1 MSSTYRRRVPVC
13 PCGRSRPRRIVG
25 GSLIVRRP
33 TMTLHSG
40 IVLAAAL
47 FAVFAAIAIGFSAP
61 PFNSGDEAAHLDY
74 AVTVW
79 HGHLP
84 VFEDGLT
91 IDSTFGIIPPVQW
104 VSQHPP
110 LFYAVLAPVVGP
122 LWDSGQH
129 YHAVLAGRV
138 LNAVFAGLTVLAA
151 GWAAR
156 RVLPTRPGAASVAA
170 VVVSLTSMFLL
181 VGGAVYND
189 LPNVAFGALAIGVA
203 ATALRRGLSTR
214 LVVLAAVVTAAG
226 MLSRLT
232 FAVFVVAVLVAVV
245 CARGRGWW
253 NGLVGKL
260 VALVVVAAAPA
271 LAAGWFFL
279 RNERVTGNIAGSQ
292 PEWAAA
298 HLHRRQHGFVETV
311 ADPGFWTGVFS
322 VFRGHFTLD
331 VTWPWVLLVGP
342 LLLAVVVAV
351 VPALRRNGRVRPT
364 APRPT
369 TTDPTTTDRT
379 TADPVTVT
387 GRRRRQDATDRVA
400 DVLVALMLVAVVV
413 LVVFLQ
419 IRFTMQGG
427 AAQARYGL
435 PVVPVLA
442 VVMAIGLS
450 GFGRVL
456 SPLLV
461 TAWVAAAGYD
471 WFAIVDLTGPAFHE
485 PVTLTVS
492 RVAVVLAIVAL
503 AAVLTLVWTASLRR
517 SAVAPQPPT
526 SDFPAVTA

>member
-1 MSSTYRRRVPVC
+1 
-13 PCGRSRPRRIVG
+13 VG

-33 TMTLHSG
+33 TLTLHTG
-40 IVLAAAL
+40 IVLAAAF

-61 PFNSGDEAAHLDY
+61 PFNSGDEAAHFDY

-84 VFEDGLT
+84 VFLDGLQ
-91 IDSTFGIIPPVQW
+91 IDPPFGQIPPAQW

-122 LWDSGQH
+122 LWDSGQQ
-129 YHAVLAGRV
+129 YHAVLAGRAV
-138 LNAVFAGLTVLAA
+138 NAVIAGLTVLAV

-156 RVLPTRPGAASVAA
+156 RVVPTRPGAASIAA
-170 VVVSLTSMFLL
+170 VIVSLTSMFLL

-189 LPNVAFGALAIGVA
+189 LPNVAFGAVAIGIG

-232 FAVFVVAVLVAVV
+232 FAVFLLAVLVAFV
-245 CARGRGWW
+245 CARAAGWW
-253 NGLVGKL
+253 NGLVGKA
-260 VALVVVAAAPA
+260 VAVVVAAAAPA

-279 RNERVTGNIAGSQ
+279 RNERLTGNIAGSQ
-292 PEWAAA
+292 PVWAAE
-298 HLHRRQHGFVETV
+298 HLHRRPQGFVATV
-311 ADPGFWTGVFS
+311 TDPEFWTGVFS
-322 VFRGHFTLD
+322 VFRGHYTVD
-331 VTWPWVLLVGP
+331 VLWPWALLLAP

-351 VPALRRNGRVRPT
+351 VPVLRRNGRVHVPT
-364 APRPT
+364 GPS
-369 TTDPTTTDRT
+369 
-379 TADPVTVT
+379 
-387 GRRRRQDATDRVA
+387 GRRRHPHATDPDATDRVA
-400 DVLVALMLVAVVV
+400 DVLVALMLLAVVA

-427 AAQARYGL
+427 GVHARYAL

-450 GFGRVL
+450 GFGRFV

-461 TAWVAAAGYD
+461 TVWVVAAGID
-471 WFAIVDLTGPAFHE
+471 WSAIVDLSAPAFHE
-485 PVTLTVS
+485 HATLTIS
-492 RVAVVLAIVAL
+492 RIAVVLAVVAL
-503 AAVLTLVWTASLRR
+503 AAVLTLVWTAALRR
-517 SAVAPQPPT
+517 PAVLRRPDAGDEAAADEAAVA
-526 SDFPAVTA
+526 A

>member
-1 MSSTYRRRVPVC
+1 MSSTHRRRAPVC
-13 PCGRSRPRRIVG
+13 PRSRVRSRRLVG

-61 PFNSGDEAAHLDY
+61 PFNSGDEAAHFDY
-74 AVTVW
+74 AVSVW

-84 VFEDGLT
+84 VFQDGLT
-91 IDSTFGIIPPVQW
+91 IDAPFGIIPPVQW

-110 LFYAVLAPVVGP
+110 LFYAILAPVVGP
-122 LWDSGQH
+122 LWDSGQQ

-138 LNAVFAGLTVLAA
+138 ANAVLAGLTVLAA

-189 LPNVAFGALAIGVA
+189 LPNIAFGALAIGVA

-260 VALVVVAAAPA
+260 VAVVVVTAAPA

-279 RNERVTGNIAGSQ
+279 RNERLTGNIAGSQ

-351 VPALRRNGRVRPT
+351 VPALRRNGHVRPV
-364 APRPT
+364 APRRTTTDRT
-369 TTDPTTTDRT
+369 TTDPTT
-379 TADPVTVT
+379 AT

-413 LVVFLQ
+413 LIVFLQ

-461 TAWVAAAGYD
+461 TVWVAAAGYD
-471 WFAIVDLTGPAFHE
+471 WFTIVDLTGPAFHE

-492 RVAVVLAIVAL
+492 RVAVVLAVVAL

-517 SAVAPQPPT
+517 SVVAPEPPT
-526 SDFPAVTA
+526 ADVAAVTA